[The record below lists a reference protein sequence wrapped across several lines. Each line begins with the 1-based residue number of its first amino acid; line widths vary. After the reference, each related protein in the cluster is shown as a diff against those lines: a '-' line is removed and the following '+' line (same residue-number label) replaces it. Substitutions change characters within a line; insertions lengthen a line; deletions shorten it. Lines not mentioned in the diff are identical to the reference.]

1 MIWLPRGVIKTI
13 TKGKKMPKLKSKS
26 CVKKRCK
33 LTKNGKVKTGHVN
46 KRHLF
51 IHKDKQ
57 RTRQARRT
65 QVASTTVSKILKF
78 FIHGKGV

>member
-1 MIWLPRGVIKTI
+1 
-13 TKGKKMPKLKSKS
+13 MPKLKSKS

-33 LTKNGKVKTGHVN
+33 LTKNGQVKTGHVN
-46 KRHLF
+46 TSHKF
-51 IHKDKQ
+51 IHKDKK
-57 RTRQARRT
+57 RSRQNRRT